1 MQAVLELRVATD
13 NDVECFR
20 QVGFMYFE
28 YSMIA
33 NRISPQPFFIKQM
46 NRYEQEHFRDL
57 FTNAQIYIPK
67 NLTEIIVKDDKSN

>member
-13 NDVECFR
+13 KDVESLR

-33 NRISPQPFFIKQM
+33 NRISPQPFFMKKM
-46 NRYEQEHFRDL
+46 NKYEAEHFRDL

-67 NLTEIIVKDDKSN
+67 NLTEIIVRNDKTN